1 MKLLWLGIFGAA
13 TALTLL
19 SLYYVA
25 RRLAG
30 VFGYR
35 RDMNLRERRKIFS
48 LSLLTILAVLILL
61 GFLLNTVNA
70 AVCLMHLA
78 ALLAGAD
85 LVCLLMRKLLPR
97 WFSRFSEVSVGR
109 TSFAAAAILTV
120 TVLSV
125 GWYLDHHVWR
135 AEYTLYTAKPVRPFK
150 AVLLADAHLGTT
162 FDAAGFR
169 EHLKAV
175 QAENPDIIFL
185 AGDIVDDDTAREDM
199 IAASR
204 DLGRLSSRYGTYMVH
219 GNHEK
224 GYYGAARRG
233 FSAEDFTRELENNGV
248 RVLLDENV
256 SLEGGLLISG
266 RKDLSVAKELHGTR
280 LAPEELLRGQDL
292 ANTYAV
298 ALDHQP
304 FEYDRHSAAGFDL
317 VLSGHTH
324 GGQLF
329 PFNEVGRWLG
339 AVDLVYG
346 HEKRA
351 GTDFIVTSGISDWS
365 IRFKTGTK
373 SEYVV
378 INVLPWDN
386 R

>member
-1 MKLLWLGIFGAA
+1 MKLLWMGIFASAA
-13 TALTLL
+13 ALTLL
-19 SLYYVA
+19 SFYYVV

-30 VFGYR
+30 VLGYR
-35 RDMNLRERRKIFS
+35 GEMPLRERRKIFS
-48 LSLLTILAVLILL
+48 LSLFTILAVLALL
-61 GFLLNTVNA
+61 GFCLNTVNA

-78 ALLAGAD
+78 ALLACTD
-85 LVCLLMRKLLPR
+85 LVCLMMRKLLPR
-97 WFSRFSEVSVGR
+97 WFSRFSPGFIGSV
-109 TSFAAAAILTV
+109 SFASALFLTV
-120 TVLSV
+120 TALSV

-135 AEYTLYTAKPVRPFK
+135 TEYTVYTAKPVRPFK

-162 FDAAGFR
+162 FDATGLR

-185 AGDIVDDDTAREDM
+185 AGDIVDDDTSREDM
-199 IAASR
+199 IAAAR
-204 DLGRLSSRYGTYMVH
+204 DLGQLVSRYGVYMVH

-233 FSAEDFTRELENNGV
+233 FSAVDFTRELENNGV

-266 RKDLSVAKELHGTR
+266 RKDLSVVKELHESR
-280 LAPEELLRGQDL
+280 LSPEELLKGQDL

-304 FEYDRHSAAGFDL
+304 AEYDQHSAAGFDL

-329 PFNEVGRWLG
+329 PFNEVGRWLK

-346 HEKRA
+346 HEKRV

-378 INVLPWDN
+378 INVEP
-386 R
+386 RK

>member
-1 MKLLWLGIFGAA
+1 MKLLWLGIFGSAA
-13 TALTLL
+13 ALTLL

-35 RDMNLRERRKIFS
+35 DMNRSERRKIFS
-48 LSLLTILAVLILL
+48 LSLFVILAALILL
-61 GFLLNTVNA
+61 GLFLNTVNA

-78 ALLAGAD
+78 ALLACSD
-85 LVCLLMRKLLPR
+85 LLFLIMRKLLPLR
-97 WFSRFSEVSVGR
+97 FSRFSSGFIGR
-109 TSFAAAAILTV
+109 TSFAAAVFLTV

-135 AEYTLYTAKPVRPFK
+135 TEYTIYTSNPVRPFK

-169 EHLKAV
+169 EHLKDV

-185 AGDIVDDDTAREDM
+185 AGDIVDDDTSKEDM

-204 DLGRLSSRYGTYMVH
+204 DLGRLSSRYGVYMVH

-233 FSAEDFTRELENNGV
+233 FSAADFTRELENNGV

-256 SLEGGLLISG
+256 SLEGGILISG
-266 RKDLSVAKELHGTR
+266 RKDLSVEKELHGTR
-280 LAPEELLRGQDL
+280 MSPEELLKGTDL

-298 ALDHQP
+298 VLDHQP
-304 FEYDRHSAAGFDL
+304 ADFERLSAAGFDL
-317 VLSGHTH
+317 ALSGHTH

-378 INVLPWDN
+378 INVLPRDD

>member
-1 MKLLWLGIFGAA
+1 MKLLWMGIFASAA
-13 TALTLL
+13 ALTLL

-35 RDMNLRERRKIFS
+35 GDMPLRERRKIFS
-48 LSLLTILAVLILL
+48 CSLLTVLVVLGLL
-61 GFLLNTVNA
+61 VFFLNTVNA

-78 ALLAGAD
+78 ALLACTD
-85 LVCLLMRKLLPR
+85 LVCLMMRKLFPR
-97 WFSRFSEVSVGR
+97 GGSRFSKVFIGR
-109 TSFAAAAILTV
+109 VSFAAALLLTI
-120 TVLSV
+120 TALSV

-135 AEYTLYTAKPVRPFK
+135 TEYTVYTAKPVRPFK

-162 FDAAGFR
+162 FDATGLR

-175 QAENPDIIFL
+175 QAENPDIVFL
-185 AGDIVDDDTAREDM
+185 AGDIVDDDTSREDM
-199 IAASR
+199 IAAAK
-204 DLGRLSSRYGTYMVH
+204 DLGRLASPYGVYMVH

-233 FSAEDFTRELENNGV
+233 FSAADFTRELENNGV

-256 SLEGGLLISG
+256 SLDGGLLISG
-266 RKDLSVAKELHGTR
+266 RKDLSVVKELHESR
-280 LAPEELLRGQDL
+280 LSPEDLLKGQDL

-304 FEYDRHSAAGFDL
+304 AEYDQHSAAGFDL

-329 PFNEVGRWLG
+329 PFNEVGRWLK

-378 INVLPWDN
+378 INVLPRDD

>member
-1 MKLLWLGIFGAA
+1 MKLLWLGIFASAA
-13 TALTLL
+13 ALALL

-35 RDMNLRERRKIFS
+35 REMNRKERRKIFS
-48 LSLLTILAVLILL
+48 LSLLVTLAALIFAGL
-61 GFLLNTVNA
+61 FLNTVNA

-78 ALLAGAD
+78 AVLACLD
-85 LVCLLMRKLLPR
+85 LVCLLMRKLFPR
-97 WFSRFSEVSVGR
+97 RLSRFSKNSMGR
-109 TSFAAAAILTV
+109 ANFAAAVFLTV
-120 TVLSV
+120 TVLSA

-135 AEYTLYTAKPVRPFK
+135 TEYTVYTSKPVRPFK
-150 AVLLADAHLGTT
+150 AVLIADAHLGTT

-175 QAENPDIIFL
+175 QEENPDIIFL
-185 AGDIVDDDTAREDM
+185 AGDMVDDDTSKEDM

-204 DLGRLSSRYGTYMVH
+204 DLGRLSSRYGVYMVH

-256 SLEGGLLISG
+256 SPESGLLISG
-266 RKDLSVAKELHGTR
+266 RKDLSAEKELHGTR
-280 LAPEELLRGQDL
+280 LSPAELLKGTDL

-304 FEYDRHSAAGFDL
+304 AEYDRHSAAGFDL

-329 PFNEVGRWLG
+329 PFNEAGRWLG

-346 HEKRA
+346 HERRG
-351 GTDFIVTSGISDWS
+351 GTDFIVTSGISDWAL
-365 IRFKTGTK
+365 RFKTGTK

-378 INVLPWDN
+378 INVLPRDV

>member
-13 TALTLL
+13 LALTLL

-35 RDMNLRERRKIFS
+35 ADMNRRERRKIFS
-48 LSLLTILAVLILL
+48 LSLLAILAALVLL
-61 GFLLNTVNA
+61 GFFLNTVNA

-78 ALLAGAD
+78 ALLALSD
-85 LVCLLMRKLLPR
+85 LVCLLMRKLLSR
-97 WFSRFSEVSVGR
+97 WFSRFSAVSIGR
-109 TSFAAAAILTV
+109 VSFGAALFLTV

-135 AEYTLYTAKPVRPFK
+135 TEYTVYTAKPVRPFK
-150 AVLLADAHLGTT
+150 AVLIADAHLGTT

-175 QAENPDIIFL
+175 QAENPDIVFL
-185 AGDIVDDDTAREDM
+185 AGDIVDDDTSREDM

-204 DLGRLSSRYGTYMVH
+204 DLGRLSARYGVYMVH

-256 SLEGGLLISG
+256 FLEGGLLISG
-266 RKDLSVAKELHGTR
+266 RKDLSVEKELHGTR
-280 LAPEELLRGQDL
+280 LSPEELLQGRDL
-292 ANTYAV
+292 AKIYAV

-304 FEYDRHSAAGFDL
+304 ADFGRLSAAGFDL
-317 VLSGHTH
+317 ALSGHTH

-329 PFNEVGRWLG
+329 PFNEAGRWLG

-351 GTDFIVTSGISDWS
+351 DTDFIVTSGISDWS
-365 IRFKTGTK
+365 VRFKTGTR
-373 SEYVV
+373 SEYAV
-378 INVLPWDN
+378 INVRPRDD